1 MFMQHA
7 TAFRAAEKIGLSLH
21 GLNLRPEVSAAGVVA
36 GTLVE
41 TEAGWRPV
49 ERLCRGIRVATY
61 DGGFSPVARVER
73 RHLWPAAEVE
83 VIHVP
88 GGALDNCAAFAML
101 PGQHVFLASVVAE
114 AVLGA
119 GGALVAASAL
129 VGHFGITRRRLF
141 RPVEVFCLHFTD
153 EEIVYVNSGTLVHCA
168 AERPGGPAG
177 MAASADFDVLDDDR
191 AQAMLALVAAGT
203 LATSGIGLSA

>member
-1 MFMQHA
+1 MFMQSA
-7 TAFRAAEKIGLSLH
+7 TAFRAAEKIGLSLQ
-21 GLNLRPEVSAAGVVA
+21 GLNLMPELSADGIVA

-49 ERLCRGIRVATY
+49 ERLSEGMCVATY
-61 DGGFSPVARVER
+61 DGGFAPLARVER

-88 GGALDNCAAFAML
+88 GGALDNCAAFSML

-114 AVLGA
+114 TVLGT

-129 VGHFGITRRRLF
+129 EGHFGITRQRLF
-141 RPVEVFCLHFTD
+141 RPVEVLSLRFAA

-168 AERPGGPAG
+168 TDAPD
-177 MAASADFDVLDDDR
+177 ASSGRGASGYFEVLDDAR
-191 AQAMLALVAAGT
+191 ACAMLALVAADRLT
-203 LATSGIGLSA
+203 TSAIGLSA